1 MKNKF
6 YMLPAILTFLFFAS
20 CVVTKDLKYSVQ
32 GGINKGGIIE
42 NTDLSILPG
51 EPVDVDAFT
60 GATQTGFNAGMRAT
74 KTLGR
79 TQLESGI
86 DYMLNNQSFNYNDP
100 VNDFNGKRD
109 LAVSQF
115 IVPLTWNILFL
126 KNALPRQELKLKI
139 GVAGQY
145 NILSVNDNGKLPDYS
160 VNPFSAGATL
170 GIAVYPVQ
178 LSSGSKIGVFA
189 EGYRGTRI
197 YEDFYN
203 QQGFEMP
210 GSSFAKFGI
219 SFQF

>member
-126 KNALPRQELKLKI
+126 KNSLPRQELKLKI

-160 VNPFSAGATL
+160 VNPLSAGATL

>member
-6 YMLPAILTFLFFAS
+6 YLLPAILTFLFLAS
-20 CVVTKDLKYSVQ
+20 CAVTKDLKYSVQ
-32 GGINKGGIIE
+32 GGINIGGITE
-42 NTDLSILPG
+42 NTDMSIIPG
-51 EPVDVDAFT
+51 DPVEVDAFT

-74 KTLGR
+74 KSFGR

-86 DYMLNNQSFNYNDP
+86 DYMLNNQSFRYNDP
-100 VNDFNGKRD
+100 VNDFSGKRD

-115 IVPLTWNILFL
+115 MVPLTWNILFL
-126 KNALPRQELKLKI
+126 KNYLPRQELKVKI
-139 GVAGQY
+139 GFAGQY

-160 VNPFSAGATL
+160 VNPFSAGATI
-170 GIAVYPVQ
+170 GFAVYPVQ
-178 LSSGSKIGVFA
+178 LSSGSKIGIFA
-189 EGYRGTRI
+189 EGYRGSRI

-203 QQGFEMP
+203 QQGFEIP